1 MNVKERQ
8 LLSVR
13 HASAH
18 PSRVMGDR
26 KVLLISSRPFSA
38 QVLLAGGFGLGVAD
52 VQAADEVAVEVKGV
66 VVVGQLV
73 WNAVTVVVLVCFL
86 STVV

>member
-1 MNVKERQ
+1 M
-8 LLSVR
+8 
-13 HASAH
+13 
-18 PSRVMGDR
+18 
-26 KVLLISSRPFSA
+26 LLISSRPFSA

-52 VQAADEVAVEVKGV
+52 VQAGDDAALEVNA

-73 WNAVTVVVLVCFL
+73 RNAVTVVVLVCLL